1 MMRRVIVILFIPF
14 GLFGQYNLVANP
26 SFENKSFYSHVIPN
40 VSGSGGILDWF
51 NPNASSP
58 DYFSECA
65 FPLASLQVPHTDSA
79 YVGIATYDPLG
90 SNQREYVSNGLVA
103 PLIANQFYWVEFF
116 ASVGEGYTGISSNN
130 LGIHFSDSAL
140 HSNTFLYFDV
150 PAQVKYFNNE
160 IIDDTLNWVKV
171 CGLYKAHGG
180 ESFTTL
186 GNFNTDLETIPG
198 MVYTNGWGWQTYFFI
213 DDVSVIPLDSIP
225 GGIPVNAGPDQTIQ
239 YGDTAFIGERISN
252 MPDNWFTLAGAAVDT
267 NTAGV
272 YVSPGVTTTYVVTRN
287 LNGLYSTD
295 TVTVFVLGGVGLEEK
310 KKEEF
315 KVFPTPNNGEFY
327 LTGKI
332 DIGYKLQIL
341 NLDGKVVLEESFTEK
356 TEEILMSTSL
366 ISGAYSVV
374 LRDKQGIEVFRN
386 KIVVI
391 K

>member
-1 MMRRVIVILFIPF
+1 MCFAPWVPHLANLPF
-14 GLFGQYNLVANP
+14 
-26 SFENKSFYSHVIPN
+26 
-40 VSGSGGILDWF
+40 
-51 NPNASSP
+51 
-58 DYFSECA
+58 
-65 FPLASLQVPHTDSA
+65 ASLQ
-79 YVGIATYDPLG
+79 
-90 SNQREYVSNGLVA
+90 RVA
-103 PLIANQFYWVEFF
+103 
-116 ASVGEGYTGISSNN
+116 
-130 LGIHFSDSAL
+130 
-140 HSNTFLYFDV
+140 
-150 PAQVKYFNNE
+150 
-160 IIDDTLNWVKV
+160 
-171 CGLYKAHGG
+171 
-180 ESFTTL
+180 
-186 GNFNTDLETIPG
+186 
-198 MVYTNGWGWQTYFFI
+198 
-213 DDVSVIPLDSIP
+213 
-225 GGIPVNAGPDQTIQ
+225 
-239 YGDTAFIGERISN
+239 
-252 MPDNWFTLAGAAVDT
+252 LAGAAVDT

-315 KVFPTPNNGEFY
+315 KVYPVPNYGQFY

-341 NLDGKVVLEESFTEK
+341 NLDGKEVLEESFTEK